1 MATDR
6 ELPASAAHQGNKAV
20 LSMIFLGGMINFLDR
35 TVIGLLAPS
44 IASELKL
51 DAGEM
56 GLAFSIFAIGYTLF
70 TFVGGWASD
79 RYGPRLVLGVAM
91 IFWSILCGL
100 TGAVTGLIS
109 LLAVRFAFGAWESP
123 WTPASTAMLARAVPP
138 SRFAGAFGLISAGQP
153 LGGAL
158 AGPVVAFSVLLV
170 GWRGSFAVVALIG
183 LCWALFWWPLTRNFD
198 KTPRPADPA
207 PAEKEAAGQGT
218 TSARLI
224 DVLRYPAIVASCIAI
239 GAVSYVHVFFFTW
252 FPSYLSAEH
261 GMGQVEIGV
270 ISAVPWGL
278 GAVGMISGGLLSDY
292 ATKKSGGGLLG
303 RKLLLL
309 GCLVPAGICLILVPL
324 VADKYVAVALMAG
337 AVCLLYASGPTYFAT
352 IRQVAPPQYLG
363 RATGLAVLSTA
374 VSAALAPAISGYLL
388 KTTGTYFAAYA
399 VAGVY
404 LALAGIAFFLIAR
417 LQPDNSH
424 EHKAQVWPNGEP
436 PRAAAQDA

>member
-44 IASELKL
+44 IASELQL
-51 DAGEM
+51 DPGEM

-109 LLAVRFAFGAWESP
+109 LLVVRFAFGAWESP
-123 WTPASTAMLARAVPP
+123 WTPASTAMLAQVVPP
-138 SRFAGAFGLISAGQP
+138 NRFAGAFGLVSAGQP

-158 AGPVVAFSVLLV
+158 AGPVIAFSVLLV

-183 LCWALFWWPLTRNFD
+183 LCWALFWWPVTRNFS
-198 KTPRPADPA
+198 KTPRETEPA
-207 PAEKEAAGQGT
+207 PARDTAGADT
-218 TSARLI
+218 ASVRLI

-252 FPSYLSAEH
+252 FPSYLAAEH
-261 GMGQVEIGV
+261 GMSQVEVGV
-270 ISAVPWGL
+270 ISAVPWAL

-309 GCLVPAGICLILVPL
+309 ACLVPAGLFLVAVPL
-324 VADKYVAVALMAG
+324 VAGKYVAVALMAA

-352 IRQVAPPQYLG
+352 IRQVAPPQYIG

-374 VSAALAPAISGYLL
+374 ISAALAPAISGYLI
-388 KTTGTYFAAYA
+388 KVTGAYFAAFA

-417 LQPDNSH
+417 LQPEKRVSASAPAFATA
-424 EHKAQVWPNGEP
+424 EASRPAV
-436 PRAAAQDA
+436 QDA